1 MSPTRDDVGTILS
14 SILAI
19 EKDGLSL
26 KQLNVEYKSIVGE
39 WIPFKDFDHS
49 SLAAFLEGMPGV
61 VTLRRAPNGDVV
73 AHAARNAATAHIT
86 KMVAQQ
92 KPAKSRGPG
101 PIRLRSQHIQR
112 PCHWKVHPYH
122 KNQQLQSSGS
132 RSIAKFP
139 NPSSTNGGIKIKT
152 EPPDDVSP
160 PEPEGAPVAP
170 APAPQNKT
178 TVKPVPAATRRPLV
192 SLGNPILT
200 HTKISLMLSRQTWQS
215 GTSGTGV
222 EIKGEPEADISPPE
236 PKRAPLLP
244 TPAPLCQTKGP
255 AGKPKPALLPPPAK
269 QRPRSPVR
277 SPAPAKSGTSGTG
290 VEIKGE
296 PEADVSPPEPK
307 RAPLLPTPAPLCQTK
322 GPAGKPKPA
331 LLPRP
336 AKQRPRSPV
345 RSPAPAKVNTSF
357 PMPAVAAQQPPLK
370 RPKSPISSPAEA
382 TGTAAKPRPAAMKR
396 PEGLVRSSEPAK
408 KKGASRTDSTAA
420 PRQPLRA
427 RRPRSPILSPAPEGR
442 VTTTGKVTKPA
453 NPPPARQ
460 QQQQPRRRPLS
471 PPRDPLSDVAAD
483 SHSRWHADLPP
494 VMPHRGPGLARPS
507 LRWWSVF
514 LEQAGVGHR
523 RIFQYARALLQQGV
537 DPSSL
542 WLFTANDISQMG
554 IRDHYDVHRIQE
566 QAHFWHQYALGGPP
580 AGSMDLD
587 EQWRPGP
594 ASFDRGPRRR
604 INFHDTIQEQEPYN
618 GPWSADCDLR
628 VIINRKRLGDCS
640 GWDHRT
646 VHPVPSARGV
656 AATKSKRPYPA
667 MADFEWERP
676 RRQHVGYPMQHP
688 MHFEGGPPGP
698 RAARCTVRG
707 REPMY

>member
-200 HTKISLMLSRQTWQS
+200 HT
-215 GTSGTGV
+215 
-222 EIKGEPEADISPPE
+222 
-236 PKRAPLLP
+236 
-244 TPAPLCQTKGP
+244 
-255 AGKPKPALLPPPAK
+255 
-269 QRPRSPVR
+269 
-277 SPAPAKSGTSGTG
+277 KSGTSGTG

-542 WLFTANDISQMG
+542 WLFTANDISQVMG

>member
-200 HTKISLMLSRQTWQS
+200 H
-215 GTSGTGV
+215 
-222 EIKGEPEADISPPE
+222 
-236 PKRAPLLP
+236 
-244 TPAPLCQTKGP
+244 
-255 AGKPKPALLPPPAK
+255 
-269 QRPRSPVR
+269 
-277 SPAPAKSGTSGTG
+277 
-290 VEIKGE
+290 
-296 PEADVSPPEPK
+296 
-307 RAPLLPTPAPLCQTK
+307 TK

-542 WLFTANDISQMG
+542 WLFTANDISQVMG

>member
-200 HTKISLMLSRQTWQS
+200 HTK
-215 GTSGTGV
+215 
-222 EIKGEPEADISPPE
+222 
-236 PKRAPLLP
+236 
-244 TPAPLCQTKGP
+244 GP

-277 SPAPAKSGTSGTG
+277 SPAPAK
-290 VEIKGE
+290 
-296 PEADVSPPEPK
+296 
-307 RAPLLPTPAPLCQTK
+307 CQTK

-542 WLFTANDISQMG
+542 WLFTANDISQVMG

>member
-200 HTKISLMLSRQTWQS
+200 HTK
-215 GTSGTGV
+215 
-222 EIKGEPEADISPPE
+222 
-236 PKRAPLLP
+236 
-244 TPAPLCQTKGP
+244 
-255 AGKPKPALLPPPAK
+255 
-269 QRPRSPVR
+269 
-277 SPAPAKSGTSGTG
+277 
-290 VEIKGE
+290 
-296 PEADVSPPEPK
+296 
-307 RAPLLPTPAPLCQTK
+307 CQTK

-542 WLFTANDISQMG
+542 WLFTANDISQVMG